1 MKFSTSS
8 FFAACALVGGTLAA
22 VTAHAQD
29 SHFVAASEPSHKQP
43 TEISFAGA
51 PTTDINDILVVRP
64 VNLSAVP
71 APEEGASF
79 YDDSRK
85 DLSQSLA
92 WILDLNAAAPTY
104 WNLYTESRIRLKMKD
119 YAGAKAAA
127 EQSYQLALKGMPT
140 SQQYV
145 MLSADVLA
153 KVHALTKQ

>member
-85 DLSQSLA
+85 DLSQSLG
-92 WILDLNAAAPTY
+92 LDTGPQRGRPYL
-104 WNLYTESRIRLKMKD
+104 LESLHGIAHSLENERLRRR
-119 YAGAKAAA
+119 
-127 EQSYQLALKGMPT
+127 
-140 SQQYV
+140 
-145 MLSADVLA
+145 
-153 KVHALTKQ
+153 